1 MHQIKHNLDE
11 IIKHGSS
18 DDMHRLTDLFID
30 AYASTDDHT
39 KKHIYAHLHR
49 LAHGN
54 HLSRDMADEWTSHM
68 TNKDGT
74 TGPHW
79 SYEQASAYADNH
91 DKNDFYAV
99 LNMMW
104 SDYYN
109 PTFSQ
114 TQYISLAKDFLDDKD
129 APEDKILR
137 YYCEIA
143 KKW

>member
-1 MHQIKHNLDE
+1 MQHVKHTLDE
-11 IIKHGSS
+11 IIRHGSS
-18 DDMHRLTDLFID
+18 EDMHVLADIFMD
-30 AYASTDDHT
+30 AYASSDDHN
-39 KKHIYAHLHR
+39 KKHIYHRMHR

-54 HLSRDMADEWTSHM
+54 HLSRDMADEWVAGM

-74 TGPHW
+74 IGPHW
-79 SYEQASAYADNH
+79 SYEQTSAYADNC

-109 PTFSQ
+109 PTLSQ
-114 TQYISLAKDFLDDKD
+114 TQYIALAKDFLNDKD
-129 APEDKILR
+129 APEDKVVR